1 MTEADRQKDRQGQT
15 ETETRTK
22 QENESYEMS
31 SSQILLLLLLLWHSS
46 NKKTPF
52 SRSHIQFSGRDKSR
66 CVKEQVDEAPDG

>member
-22 QENESYEMS
+22 QENESYES
-31 SSQILLLLLLLWHSS
+31 FLVNFCCCYGTAVL
-46 NKKTPF
+46 NKTPF
-52 SRSHIQFSGRDKSR
+52 RGSHIQFSGRDKSR